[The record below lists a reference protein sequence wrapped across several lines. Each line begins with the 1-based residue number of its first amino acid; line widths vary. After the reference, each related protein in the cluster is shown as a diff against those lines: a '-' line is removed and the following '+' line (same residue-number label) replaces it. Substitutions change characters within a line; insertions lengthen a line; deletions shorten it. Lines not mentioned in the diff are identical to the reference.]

1 MTNTESTVRPG
12 AVSMQRQ
19 PDGTVNV
26 RLADN
31 IREETR
37 EDEHGAQTVFIYDEA
52 VFTLEEGRRETES
65 DILEN
70 FAAWWAYAGEPQ
82 EEAPTVEERLTI
94 IEDALMEL
102 FGGE

>member
-19 PDGTVNV
+19 PDDTVNV

-52 VFTLEEGRRETES
+52 VFTLEEGRRETEA

>member
-1 MTNTESTVRPG
+1 MRPG
-12 AVSMQRQ
+12 AVTMQRQ
-19 PDGTVNV
+19 PDGTTNV

-37 EDEHGAQTVFIYDEA
+37 ADEQGEQAVFIYDEA
-52 VFTLEEGRRETES
+52 VFTLEEGRRETEA

-70 FAAWWAYAGEPQ
+70 FAAWWAFASEPQ
-82 EEAPTVEERLTI
+82 EEPPTVEERLTI

>member
-1 MTNTESTVRPG
+1 MKNTESTVRPG
-12 AVSMQRQ
+12 AVAMQRQ

-31 IREETR
+31 IREEIR
-37 EDEHGAQTVFIYDEA
+37 EDEHGEQAVFIYDEA
-52 VFTLEEGRRETES
+52 VFTLEEGRRETEA

-70 FAAWWAYAGEPQ
+70 FAAWWAFASEPQ
-82 EEAPTVEERLTI
+82 EAEPTVEERLTI